1 MMVYNGKL
9 YAGTL
14 PLGQVYRYDKDGVW
28 TLAGQLDKTPDVTY
42 RRVWSMAIFQGRL
55 FGGTLPSGH
64 VYALEVG
71 KNVTFDRELASGWQ
85 HIAAVRSG
93 NRLALHVD
101 GNCVG
106 HSSEFDP
113 EEYNLAN
120 DLPLRIGTGAQ
131 GFFNGRMAEVRLYR
145 RALDSGEIA
154 HLLESPRYTLT

>member
-1 MMVYNGKL
+1 MAMMVYNGKL

-93 NRLALHVD
+93 VAMERQNPRWQ
-101 GNCVG
+101 GP
-106 HSSEFDP
+106 SQKYDP
-113 EEYNLAN
+113 DVLYARWPSACLCRS
-120 DLPLRIGTGAQ
+120 LYSRRWYPPL
-131 GFFNGRMAEVRLYR
+131 
-145 RALDSGEIA
+145 
-154 HLLESPRYTLT
+154 